1 MFIAALI
8 LRLLAALP
16 NNGDIRRARFIK
28 SGEAE
33 LAEDTHAPILQQRIG
48 LQPAPWP
55 FRAVKP
61 LTDQDTAY
69 QAWPWGPRPN
79 THIHCRAPSTDDEP
93 IRFH

>member
-16 NNGDIRRARFIK
+16 NNGDISRARFIK

-61 LTDQDTAY
+61 LIDQDTAY
-69 QAWPWGPRPN
+69 QASASGPSSI
-79 THIHCRAPSTDDEP
+79 THVHCRAQATDDEP
-93 IRFH
+93 VRFH

>member
-16 NNGDIRRARFIK
+16 NNGDIRRARSIK
-28 SGEAE
+28 SGQAE

-69 QAWPWGPRPN
+69 QALGPE
-79 THIHCRAPSTDDEP
+79 AQAQYTDSLLCP
-93 IRFH
+93 GNR

>member
-28 SGEAE
+28 SGQAA
-33 LAEDTHAPILQQRIG
+33 LAEDTHAPILQPSIG
-48 LQPAPWP
+48 LQPAPWS

-61 LTDQDTAY
+61 LLDQDTAY
-69 QAWPWGPRPN
+69 QAWASGPMPN
-79 THIHCRAPSTDDEP
+79 THIHCPTQATDDEP